1 MEEKVSEDL
10 SKHGTLFITLDT
22 TEIQTPVAEECINIQ
37 QNSTERKARG
47 DEYRI
52 EDASYSGREGKAN
65 ILGCGA
71 P

>member
-1 MEEKVSEDL
+1 MPQVEEKVSEDL
-10 SKHGTLFITLDT
+10 SKHGTLFIKLDT
-22 TEIQTPVAEECINIQ
+22 TEIQ

-52 EDASYSGREGKAN
+52 EGASYSGQEGKGD